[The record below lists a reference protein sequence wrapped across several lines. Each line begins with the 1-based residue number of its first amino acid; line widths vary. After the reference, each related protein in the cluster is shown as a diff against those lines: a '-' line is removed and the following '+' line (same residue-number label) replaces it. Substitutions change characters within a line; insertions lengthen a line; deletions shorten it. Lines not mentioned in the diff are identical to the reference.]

1 MFEMLNNGVHNTVWF
16 IVAIGILVA
25 FHEFGHFWVARR
37 LGVKVL
43 RFSVGFG
50 KPLWKHTAKDGVE
63 YVLAMIPL
71 GGYVKMLDEREGEV
85 PAAEVHRAFNRQPAW
100 SRIAIFAAGPA
111 FNFVL
116 AIVFYWAVFVVG
128 IPDFKPL
135 LAAPT
140 PGSVGAAA
148 DLHEGD
154 RVVSLNG
161 QEIKTW
167 SVLRTELIEAVLNH
181 QPASMVVA
189 DKSGVERAVQLDF
202 SKVRVDP
209 QYLFDD
215 LGLERYQPPLPPKFG
230 DLIAGGAA
238 ETGGLKSGDV
248 VLAINGEPLS
258 TFQQLQKIV
267 AAHPGESLH
276 FSLQRG
282 DETIARTVLIGSLSR
297 GGETRGYLGA
307 ASARMV
313 NEDKMW
319 HDLGAELRLGPVAA
333 VPAALQ
339 QTWEMTRMVA
349 QLFGRMLTGDI
360 SVKNLSGPIS
370 TAQAAGSAA
379 KAGVSV
385 FLGFIAFVSLNLG
398 IVNLIPIPVLDGGQI
413 VSCLIEVVKG
423 KPLSERAQV
432 LVQQLGLALLV
443 LIMGFAI
450 FNDIARQFG

>member
-1 MFEMLNNGVHNTVWF
+1 MFEMLNTGVHNTIWF
-16 IVAIGILVA
+16 IVAIGVLVA

-50 KPLWKHTAKDGVE
+50 KPLWRRTASDGVE

-71 GGYVKMLDEREGEV
+71 GGYVKLLDEREGPV
-85 PAAEVHRAFNRQPAW
+85 DPAELSRAFNRQPVW

-116 AIVFYWAVFVVG
+116 AVVFYWAVFVVG

-135 LAAPT
+135 IAKPAE
-140 PGSVGAAA
+140 GSAAA
-148 DLHEGD
+148 AAGLHEGD
-154 RVVSLNG
+154 RVVRLNG
-161 QEIKTW
+161 VTIQTW
-167 SVLRTELIEAVLNH
+167 SVLRTDLIEAVLTH
-181 QPASMVVA
+181 KPASIAVVDSA
-189 DKSGVERAVQLDF
+189 GAEREVQLDF

-209 QYLFDD
+209 QFLFDD
-215 LGLERYQPPLPPKFG
+215 LGLDRYLPPLPPKFG
-230 DLIAGGAA
+230 ELLAGSAA
-238 ETGGLKSGDV
+238 EVGGLKAGDV
-248 VLAINGEPLS
+248 VLAIDGNKIT
-258 TFQQLQKIV
+258 TFQELQKIV
-267 AAHPGESLH
+267 AAHPGETLH
-276 FSLQRG
+276 FEVQRG
-282 DETIARTVLIGSLSR
+282 AETLTRAVLVGTLSS
-297 GGETRGYLGA
+297 GGVTRGYLGA
-307 ASARMV
+307 ASARMA
-313 NEDKMW
+313 NADKMW
-319 HDLGAELRLGPVAA
+319 QDLGAELRLGPVAA

-349 QLFGRMLTGDI
+349 QLFYRMLVGDI

-379 KAGVSV
+379 KAGLST
-385 FLGFIAFVSLNLG
+385 FLGFVAFVSLNLG

-413 VSCLIEVVKG
+413 VGLLVEAVKG

>member
-1 MFEMLNNGVHNTVWF
+1 MFEMLNNGVHNTIWF
-16 IVAIGILVA
+16 IVAISVLVA

-50 KPLWKHTAKDGVE
+50 RPIWKHTAKDGVE

-71 GGYVKMLDEREGEV
+71 GGYVKMLDEREGAV
-85 PAAEVHRAFNRQPAW
+85 AAADLPRAFNRQPVW
-100 SRIAIFAAGPA
+100 SRIAIFAAGPL

-116 AIVFYWAVFVVG
+116 AIAFYWAVFVVG
-128 IPDFKPL
+128 IPDFKPI
-135 LAAPT
+135 LAAPVA
-140 PGSVGAAA
+140 GSVGAAA
-148 DLHEGD
+148 GLHEGD
-154 RVVSLNG
+154 RVLSLNG
-161 QEIKTW
+161 AEVQTW
-167 SVLRTELIEAVLNH
+167 SVLRTDLISAVLSR
-181 QPASMVVA
+181 QPATLTVV
-189 DKSGVERAVQLDF
+189 DKAGTERELQLDVG
-202 SKVRVDP
+202 KVRVDP
-209 QYLFDD
+209 QFLFDD
-215 LGLERYQPPLPPKFG
+215 LGLDRYLPPLPPKFG
-230 DLIAGGAA
+230 ELIAGNAA
-238 ETGGLKSGDV
+238 DLGGLKSGDV
-248 VLAINGEPLS
+248 VLAIDGEKITS
-258 TFQQLQKIV
+258 FQQLQKIV
-267 AAHPGESLH
+267 ASHAGESLH
-276 FSLQRG
+276 FELQRG
-282 DETIARTVLIGSLSR
+282 SETLQRTVLVGSLHT
-297 GGETRGYLGA
+297 GGITRGYLGA

-319 HDLGAELRLGPVAA
+319 QDLGAELRLGPVAA

-339 QTWEMTRMVA
+339 QTWGMTRMVA
-349 QLFGRMLTGDI
+349 QLFYRMLVGDI

-379 KAGVSV
+379 KAGLSV
-385 FLGFIAFVSLNLG
+385 FLGFVAFVSLNLG

-413 VSCLIEVVKG
+413 VSCLIEAIKG